1 MTTLQELSTSM
12 ASAVTESS
20 AAVVRVEGRRRLAA
34 SGIVWAADGLIITA
48 HHVVERDDEI
58 GIGLPDGNH
67 VTATVVGREP
77 GIDLAVL
84 RATAT
89 DLTAAQWSDWS
100 ALAVG
105 QLVLAMG
112 RPGGQVQATL
122 GIVSALGG
130 EWQTHGGG
138 KIDGYL
144 QTDVTMYP
152 GFSGGPLLS
161 ASGEFAGMNTSGLT
175 RGASVTVP
183 AQTLQR
189 VVNAILT
196 HGHVPR
202 AYLGIGV
209 QPVHIAEAL
218 QESVKQP
225 VGLMIM
231 SVEATGPAAKA
242 ALYQGDVLLTIDGK
256 SLQQVSDL
264 QSVLQMTA
272 VDSTVTVQLL
282 RGGEIKEAAVQV
294 GGN

>member
-12 ASAVTESS
+12 AAAVTESS

-34 SGIVWAADGLIITA
+34 TGIVWSVDGLIITA

-58 GIGLPDGNH
+58 GIGLPDGSH
-67 VTATVVGREP
+67 VAATVVGREP

-84 RATAT
+84 RATAS
-89 DLTAAQWSDWS
+89 DLPVAQWTDWS
-100 ALAVG
+100 TLAVG
-105 QLVLAMG
+105 QLVLALG
-112 RPGGQVQATL
+112 RPGHQVQATL

-161 ASGEFAGMNTSGLT
+161 ATGQFAGLNTSGLT

-183 AQTLQR
+183 TQTLQR
-189 VVNAILT
+189 VVNTILT

-218 QESVKQP
+218 QATVNQP
-225 VGLMIM
+225 VGLMVM
-231 SVEATGPAAKA
+231 SVEDTGPAAKA
-242 ALYQGDVLLTIDGK
+242 ALYQGDVLLTIDGR
-256 SLQQVSDL
+256 SVQQVSDL
-264 QSVLQMTA
+264 QSVLQTTA

-282 RGGEIKEAAVQV
+282 RGGEVKEASVQV
-294 GGN
+294 GSS